1 MLLLLFTIIFVFKN
15 PGKWR
20 KRRKRKKKKKKKK
33 EEEEEKEEKEEEE
46 EEEEKEEEE
55 EEKEEK
61 EKEKEEKK
69 EKKEEKE
76 NEPLIR
82 GAMFQTEKM
91 LRLENCPM
99 ESSMR
104 RVGTPMRTS
113 EMPYGS
119 RKAPV

>member
-1 MLLLLFTIIFVFKN
+1 MLLLLFTIIFVFTN

-33 EEEEEKEEKEEEE
+33 EEEED
-46 EEEEKEEEE
+46 EEEKEEEE